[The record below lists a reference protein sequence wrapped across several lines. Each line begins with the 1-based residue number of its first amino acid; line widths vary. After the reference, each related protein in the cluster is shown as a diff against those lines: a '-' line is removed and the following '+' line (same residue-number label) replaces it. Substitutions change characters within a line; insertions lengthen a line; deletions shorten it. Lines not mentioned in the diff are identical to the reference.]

1 MAYIGNEPRFQNY
14 PSKFFNGDG
23 TAMTV
28 TLDYAP
34 PSASAILVFVSGV
47 RRDTSEYT
55 LNGTSLTFTGTV
67 TSGTNNVQVIHLAQV
82 SNTVT
87 PIDGSVTPVKLAN
100 TAVTPGSYTAASVTV
115 DQQGRLTAASS
126 GESVSAWQS
135 VKTTSFVAVAGQ
147 GYPVNTTSG
156 ELTCTLPASASVG
169 DTIEIVDYAGTFDTN
184 NLLLNPNSLNLKG
197 ASSTL
202 VLKYDRQGV
211 KLVYVDAT
219 QGWVAVTGI
228 NETNPAI
235 SVQPA
240 SIDYIVVSGGGSG
253 GLVAGNG
260 SGPSSGGGA
269 GGLRSGTSLQLSSS
283 TVYTATVGAGAVA
296 TCGTGVTAGTDGSA
310 SSLAGSDITTVVT
323 VGGGGGGSYNG
334 AGRNGGSGGGGG
346 GGGANAGGSGTAGE
360 GNDGG
365 VGHSATGA
373 GGGGGSGAVGA
384 AGTSG
389 ASGAGGAGTANSITG
404 SSVTYAGGGG
414 GGGSSTA
421 TVGAGGSGGG
431 GAGAP
436 EGENGVDGTDG
447 LGGGGG
453 GSGTNDVVSG
463 LCSGAGGD
471 GIVIIRMLTSQYTGT
486 VTGSPTVTTDG
497 DYKVVKF
504 TSTGT
509 YTA

>member
-100 TAVTPGSYTAASVTV
+100 TAVTPGSYTVASITV

-126 GESVSAWQS
+126 GVVGVTAWQS
-135 VKTTSFVAVAGQ
+135 IKTTSFVAVAGQ

-202 VLKYDRQGV
+202 VLKYEREGV

-269 GGLRSGTSLQLSSS
+269 GGLRSGTSLQLSSG

-296 TCGTGVTAGTDGSA
+296 TCGTGITAGTDGAA
-310 SSLAGSDITTVVT
+310 SSFAGSDITNVVT
-323 VGGGGGGSYNG
+323 VGGGGGSNYN
-334 AGRNGGSGGGGG
+334 AVGRNGGSGGGGG
-346 GGGANAGGSGTAGE
+346 AGGTSAGGSGTVGE

-365 VGHSATGA
+365 VGHASGG
-373 GGGGGSGAVGA
+373 GGGGGSGAVGV
-384 AGTSG
+384 AGSSG
-389 ASGAGGAGTANSITG
+389 AGGAGGAGTANSITG
-404 SSVTYAGGGG
+404 ASVTYAGGGG
-414 GGGSSTA
+414 AGGSST
-421 TVGAGGSGGG
+421 TSVGAGGSGGG
-431 GAGAP
+431 GSGS
-436 EGENGVDGTDG
+436 GHGVNGVDGTDG
-447 LGGGGG
+447 LGAGGG
-453 GSGTNDVVSG
+453 GSGTNSAVS

-471 GIVIIRMLTSQYTGT
+471 GVVIIRMLTAQYTGT

-497 DYKVVKF
+497 SYKVVKF
-504 TSTGT
+504 TGTGT